1 MFGLAAALA
10 CPLCARAFA
19 ADAPHWGYEGATGPE
34 HWGDLE
40 ADFHTCEIGTQQSP
54 INLTGAVKASL
65 RPVGIDYQKVP
76 LRVWNNGHSSKS
88 MCRPATR

>member
-1 MFGLAAALA
+1 MSTALTRRSMFGLAAALA

-19 ADAPHWGYEGATGPE
+19 ADAPHWSYEGATGPE

-54 INLTGAVKASL
+54 INLTRIMHGRLANVA
-65 RPVGIDYQKVP
+65 
-76 LRVWNNGHSSKS
+76 
-88 MCRPATR
+88 